1 MLDIKKVLVLSAFLF
16 LVHHTLPA
24 QSYLDEFSCPYLV
37 SSVEQSVLPLIHLG
51 AEVNIAGTIA
61 EVELTQVYVNSL
73 NDLPIEAIYVF
84 PGSTR
89 AAISGLEFQI
99 KDRMIK
105 AQIEEKSKA
114 RAKYASAKKAGKRAS
129 LLAQKNANTFQMN
142 IANIMPGDTLLVKVK
157 YTEFIERNNGLYQF
171 VLPTTI
177 GQKFSERTKTEVV
190 RSTKASFLP
199 VEESQYTFDV
209 RLHLNAPVP
218 IQKFNSPSHKVDFE
232 LINPNRCDITLN
244 QSEQYSANRDFIFEY
259 NLNGPALTSGILLH
273 EDSLENFFSLQIQP
287 PQAISEEDIPRREY
301 LFVVD
306 VSGSMRGFPIETSK
320 TLLEEL
326 LSGLRPGDVFNVVL
340 FEFSSKK
347 LFKTSVPANRLNIN
361 KAISLLRD
369 RNGMGGTNLLQTMS
383 SVYEDL
389 APSEVS
395 RSIIII
401 TDGFIDVEKSV
412 FKMIR
417 DNLNLANVFAFG
429 IGESVNRLL
438 IEGIAYAGLGEEF
451 IVTNKAFAKQK
462 ARELISFINQ
472 PALTNIQIDFGPMD
486 VYDFSPKN
494 LPDLLSDRPVMIY
507 GKYRGRFP
515 DTVHISGTKG
525 KNPFLQDVIVN
536 DKKENPALKYLWA
549 RNTIKETIDFEN
561 ESEQTEDKIIAI
573 GLKYSLLTSYTSFI
587 AIDSEI
593 ARDSSDLFLTINQP
607 VPVPND
613 NFSSGGNAGYRR
625 TMNATG
631 AVSRVAGNYEITLR
645 LPSQGES
652 GAPIILLTWQN
663 DKTDEFKV
671 SIKDIFDDEVFSEN
685 TADKYYWLEREKVE
699 EINADLAL
707 LKISSQG
714 QNSQEVGIKLVTG
727 LPKYHYLFD
736 LYAQYALEEYMA
748 GIIDL
753 LQAELFIDANTL
765 IEIGLLYYPNSEEL
779 DKLRGAIL
787 F

>member
-1 MLDIKKVLVLSAFLF
+1 MLDIKKVLVLSVFLF
-16 LVHHTLPA
+16 LAHHMLPA

-37 SSVEQSVLPLIHLG
+37 SSEEQSLLPLIHLG
-51 AEVNIAGTIA
+51 AEVNIAGSIA

-73 NDLPIEAIYVF
+73 NGFPIEAIYVF

-89 AAISGLEFQI
+89 AAISGLTLQI
-99 KDRMIK
+99 KDRIIK

-114 RAKYASAKKAGKRAS
+114 RAKYAGAKKAGKRAS
-129 LLAQKNANTFQMN
+129 LLEQKNANTFQMN
-142 IANIMPGDTLLVKVK
+142 IANIMPGDTILVKLK

-177 GQKFSERTKTEVV
+177 GQKFSERAKTEVA

-199 VEESQYTFDV
+199 VEKSPYTFDV
-209 RLHLNAPVP
+209 RLNLNSPVP

-232 LINPNRCDITLN
+232 LINPNICDIMLN
-244 QSEQYSANRDFIFEY
+244 QSEQNSANRDFIFEY

-273 EDSLENFFSLQIQP
+273 EDSLENFFLLQIQP

-301 LFVVD
+301 IFVVD
-306 VSGSMRGFPIETSK
+306 VSGSMQGFPIETSK

-326 LSGLRPGDVFNVVL
+326 LSGLRPDDVFNVVL

-361 KAISLLRD
+361 KAISQLR
-369 RNGMGGTNLLQTMS
+369 NKSGMGGTNLLQTIS

-401 TDGFIDVEKSV
+401 TDGFIEVEKSV

-438 IEGIAYAGLGEEF
+438 IEGIAYAGMGEEF

-525 KNPFLQDVIVN
+525 KNPFLHDVIVN
-536 DKKENPALKYLWA
+536 DKKENPALTYLWA

-561 ESEQTEDKIIAI
+561 ESEHTEDKIIAI

-593 ARDSSDLFLTINQP
+593 ARDSSDIFLSINQP

-613 NFSSGGNAGYRR
+613 NFSRGGNGYQMRI
-625 TMNATG
+625 NATG
-631 AVSRVAGNYEITLR
+631 ADSRAVANYEIALR

-652 GAPIILLTWQN
+652 GAPIILLSWQN
-663 DKTDEFKV
+663 DNTDEFKI

-685 TADKYYWLEREKVE
+685 TADKYYWLERIKLETTS
-699 EINADLAL
+699 ADLAL

-714 QNSQEVGIKLVTG
+714 QNSQEVGIKRVIG

-753 LQAELFIDANTL
+753 LEAELFIDANTL
-765 IEIGLLYYPNSEEL
+765 IEIGLLHYPNSEDL
-779 DKLRGAIL
+779 GKLRGAIL